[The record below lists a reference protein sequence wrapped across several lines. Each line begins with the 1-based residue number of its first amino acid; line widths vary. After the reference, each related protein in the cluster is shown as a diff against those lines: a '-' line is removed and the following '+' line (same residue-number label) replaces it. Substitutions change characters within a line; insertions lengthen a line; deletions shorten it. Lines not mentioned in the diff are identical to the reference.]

1 MSANVETMFSV
12 RETPWHGIGK
22 VISEEVT
29 SADALR
35 LAGLD
40 WSVIQTPVFT
50 ENGIQIPGYYA
61 NVRETDKKVLGIV
74 SNRYKIV
81 QNVEAFEFTD
91 NLLGEGVKYET
102 AGSLASG
109 KRVWLLAK
117 METAKITGEDF
128 TPYLVFTNTHDG
140 TGAIKVALVNTRVVC
155 QNTLNL
161 ALNNAKRTWTCIHKG
176 DIQSKLHEAEMTL
189 FNAKVYQDAYALEIE
204 DLKLARI
211 SDDDVTEMIAEI
223 IPIKEDDKSEIR
235 VRRLQEQRAE
245 LRYRYEEAP
254 DLQGVEKSMYRF
266 VNAVSDFATHRV
278 PDRNTKNYNENL
290 FMNVVDGEKL
300 IDLSYAIAKKR
311 MTVAA

>member
-1 MSANVETMFSV
+1 MAANVESLFYT
-12 RETPWHGIGK
+12 RTEPWHKLGTR
-22 VISEEVT
+22 VESSPTSE
-29 SADALR
+29 DAIR

-40 WSVIQTPVFT
+40 WEVESVPVYT
-50 ENGIQIPGYYA
+50 ESGIQIPGYCA
-61 NVRETDKKVLGIV
+61 NQRSTDKKILGIV

-81 QNVEAFEFTD
+81 QNREAFEFTD
-91 NLLGEGVKYET
+91 NLLGEGVRYET

-109 KRVWLLAK
+109 KRVWMLAK
-117 METAKITGEDF
+117 METAKISGEDF
-128 TPYLVFTNTHDG
+128 EPYMVFTNTHDG
-140 TGAIKVALVNTRVVC
+140 TGAIKVAMTPVRIVC
-155 QNTLNL
+155 MNTLNL
-161 ALNNAKRTWTCIHKG
+161 ALNTAKRTWTCIHKG
-176 DIQSKLHEAEMTL
+176 DIQSKIHEAEETL
-189 FNAKVYQDAYALEIE
+189 LRARDYMKELEIEIE

-211 SDDDVTEMIAEI
+211 SDDDLTEMIAEI

-266 VNAVSDFATHRV
+266 VNAVSDFATHRI

-311 MTVAA
+311 MAVVA